1 MKKNL
6 ILLFFLG
13 LTTTGFAQLLQTKEY
28 SGRAAVNRTSTTIEI
43 NCRPAE
49 SLCFSTTRLSTSHG
63 LVMLRVPDYFIEEV
77 VSPMS
82 TINGVP
88 IVDIPND
95 NSEDNSVER
104 HYIIELQPIEG

>member
-1 MKKNL
+1 MKK
-6 ILLFFLG
+6 ILATLFFLG
-13 LTTTGFAQLLQTKEY
+13 ITTTGFSQLLEVKEY
-28 SGRAAVNRTSTTIEI
+28 SGRATVNRTPTTIEI
-43 NCRPAE
+43 FCKPAE

-88 IVDIPND
+88 IDDFPND
-95 NSEDNSVER
+95 NPEDNSVER
-104 HYIIELQPIEG
+104 HYIIELQPIED